1 MSEEQKYYTCN
12 KGLLVTKDEDGN
24 YLPFFINTRSKDI
37 TYSNSN
43 FDDNFLKDLID
54 MGCTEIEKYY
64 PTPTYF
70 FDYLGWH
77 IELNHE
83 KNIIAT
89 KELKLDNFGD
99 IFTLKNT
106 IDGIY
111 YEENILRFQR
121 QFFDANINFPFRMK
135 RHGISISTVL
145 NAMEDDMKSSWLHVR
160 MDENGD
166 DADVIENMTLSL
178 VINDVPDQTPSTDIM
193 EYDEKTKSIKFYSK
207 YVDYYNEGIVINSDI
222 DVVEKPEENGD
233 VGLYFANTTKEA
245 MLASSSIFIRL
256 EGEIFGKNIFT
267 DAQVPEKITLKKQE
281 EEVPTEDAVTGSDD
295 KLNLASFDVSDAEDR
310 INLDSAVTALNYENE
325 NGEQAITIEFL
336 NE

>member
-1 MSEEQKYYTCN
+1 MSDEQKYYTCN

-37 TYSNSN
+37 SYSNSN
-43 FDDNFLKDLID
+43 FDDKFLNDLIN

-89 KELKLDNFGD
+89 KELKLDNFAD

-111 YEENILRFQR
+111 YEENVLRFQR

-166 DADVIENMTLSL
+166 DIDAIENMTLSL
-178 VINDVPDQTPSTDIM
+178 VINDVPDQTSNDDIM

-207 YVDYYNEGIVINSDI
+207 YVDYYNEGIVINSDM
-222 DVVEKPEENGD
+222 DVVEKMEDNGD
-233 VGLYFANTTKEA
+233 VGLYFSNTTKEA

-267 DAQVPEKITLKKQE
+267 DAQIPEKIVLSKQE
-281 EEVPTEDAVTGSDD
+281 EDVPTEDAVSGSEDRLD
-295 KLNLASFDVSDAEDR
+295 LASFDISDAEDR
-310 INLDSAVTALNYENE
+310 INLDSTITALNYENV
-325 NGEQAITIEFL
+325 NGEQALVVEFL
-336 NE
+336 NK